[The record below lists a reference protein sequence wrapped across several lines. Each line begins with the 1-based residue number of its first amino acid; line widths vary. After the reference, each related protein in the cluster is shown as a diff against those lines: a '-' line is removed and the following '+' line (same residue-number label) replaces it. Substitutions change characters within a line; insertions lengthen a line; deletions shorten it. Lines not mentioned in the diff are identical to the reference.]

1 MKKSKFLKPFS
12 FASLALLMGAAG
24 VFAFA
29 PLGTGPSVAG
39 ASEMVDQINTKADGE
54 NIKYAPS
61 ALGLDPENDPVIY
74 TTESGLE
81 IKYGGATTILGGGN
95 EQSDFSAA
103 PLPSG
108 KPLSGYPYF
117 TMGTYNGYAV
127 NWVIIGKSTTGI
139 PTSSG
144 TMNIADYQKLSTWQ
158 GRIGES
164 PTYKYFFDNTY
175 EATTPAGL
183 AIKNGGLLNDY
194 TARKIEYT
202 MLDPSILSSV
212 IPNDEISSG
221 CVLAISENCLG
232 TSDFN
237 ATDTNYRYGNR
248 YRYKADQG
256 QNSSANYTYTYNNKT
271 DGRLYS
277 AVKSIYENL
286 NLAESQK
293 SQIIAQKL
301 STRYRNGNSNL
312 LDTFDTDGN
321 TLHKLFPLAYGHSE
335 ENFVA
340 SQYLTSDALRVCYLI
355 GTTNTQDWWTRS
367 GNTST
372 SVGWAYMVY
381 GNTGKFESNMGV
393 PSMIGL
399 RPACVIKLG

>member
-12 FASLALLMGAAG
+12 FTSLALLMGAAG

-221 CVLAISENCLG
+221 CVLAISECCLG
-232 TSDFN
+232 YSWFNCSSGGATGANGTTS
-237 ATDTNYRYGNR
+237 ASTSYGSR
-248 YRYKADQG
+248 YRYRAD
-256 QNSSANYTYTYNNKT
+256 NYHASHTTKFNYNHLIFMK
-271 DGRLYS
+271 
-277 AVKSIYENL
+277 
-286 NLAESQK
+286 
-293 SQIIAQKL
+293 
-301 STRYRNGNSNL
+301 GNMHIFIVAYDNL
-312 LDTFDTDGN
+312 LIRRI
-321 TLHKLFPLAYGHSE
+321 L
-335 ENFVA
+335 
-340 SQYLTSDALRVCYLI
+340 
-355 GTTNTQDWWTRS
+355 
-367 GNTST
+367 
-372 SVGWAYMVY
+372 
-381 GNTGKFESNMGV
+381 
-393 PSMIGL
+393 
-399 RPACVIKLG
+399 